1 MIAFVRGS
9 VTAVGPDTAVV
20 DVGGVGIEVQA
31 GPGTL
36 AELRVGS
43 EATLPTSLVVR
54 EDSLTLYGFADTD
67 ERGVFELVQ
76 TASGVGPRLAQAMV
90 AVLSP
95 DDIRRAVAAEDL
107 ATLTKVPGIGKK
119 GAQRIVLELKDRLG
133 APVGASASNGRVATG
148 AAPVADW
155 RGQVHAGL
163 VGLGW
168 SAKEADA
175 AVATVAPLAEDGSGS
190 AVDGAV
196 NGAGPSVPELMRAAL
211 RSLSRT

>member
-1 MIAFVRGS
+1 MIAFVRGT
-9 VTAVGPDTAVV
+9 VTAVGPDTAVI

-36 AELRVGS
+36 AELRIGS

-67 ERGVFELVQ
+67 ERTVFELVQ

-95 DDIRRAVAAEDL
+95 DEIRRAVATEDL

-133 APVGASASNGRVATG
+133 APVGSGASGGTDRGSTPG
-148 AAPVADW
+148 PDW
-155 RGQVHAGL
+155 RAQVHAGL

-175 AVATVAPLAEDGSGS
+175 AIATVTPMAEEGT
-190 AVDGAV
+190 A
-196 NGAGPSVPELMRAAL
+196 SVPELMRAAL
-211 RSLSRT
+211 ASLSRS